1 MGNIPEQNRWY
12 PLRVTYGREMKLKDR
27 LDKLHL
33 TSYIPM
39 RYKNMVKD
47 GKTRRVLAPAV
58 SNLCFVYSSRK
69 DIEELRTRMMETLQF
84 HFIWNR
90 ATSLPI
96 VVPDKAMDDFIRVSE
111 TMREDIV
118 SVCAY
123 IMIDVSYDS
132 YNAGYDIVT
141 EGHNGVRQFLL
152 CSITNEYD
160 AAASTPEEKVAYAAA
175 LPTSEMAELVGKC
188 YLQTGG
194 GSTMTTVDDVYIE
207 NTAETLKNG

>member
-1 MGNIPEQNRWY
+1 MFLILSSPSHTLSVIPSPSSRAQPRDLHNRNEKMGNIPEQNRWY

-58 SNLCFVYSSRK
+58 SNLCFVYASRK

-96 VVPDKAMDDFIRVSE
+96 VVPDKAMDDFIKVS
-111 TMREDIV
+111 
-118 SVCAY
+118 SA
-123 IMIDVSYDS
+123 
-132 YNAGYDIVT
+132 
-141 EGHNGVRQFLL
+141 
-152 CSITNEYD
+152 
-160 AAASTPEEKVAYAAA
+160 
-175 LPTSEMAELVGKC
+175 
-188 YLQTGG
+188 
-194 GSTMTTVDDVYIE
+194 VDDDIIYLSEVSPLLRSGQRVKVKTGPFAGVEGRIIRIKKSKRVMVELPDMLAVATTYIRPE
-207 NTAETLKNG
+207 CLEVLDEE

>member
-27 LDKLHL
+27 FDKLHL

-58 SNLCFVYSSRK
+58 SNLCFVYASRK

-96 VVPDKAMDDFIRVSE
+96 VVPDKAMDDFIKVS
-111 TMREDIV
+111 
-118 SVCAY
+118 SA
-123 IMIDVSYDS
+123 
-132 YNAGYDIVT
+132 
-141 EGHNGVRQFLL
+141 
-152 CSITNEYD
+152 
-160 AAASTPEEKVAYAAA
+160 
-175 LPTSEMAELVGKC
+175 
-188 YLQTGG
+188 
-194 GSTMTTVDDVYIE
+194 VDDDIIYLSEVSPLLRSGQRVKVKTGPFAGVEGRIIRIKKSKRVMVELPDMLAVATTYIRPE
-207 NTAETLKNG
+207 CLEVLDEE